1 MPNTELEHQLFTQGF
16 RRVIGI
22 DEVGRGC
29 LAGPV
34 AMGAFAYYP
43 NTPALMGVNDSK
55 LVSPAEREV
64 LWDDLSAQE
73 YKIYYGAVEHI
84 NSLGLAA
91 VLHDLLAQIIAD
103 FHDESTYFLVDGY
116 FKTSLPQT
124 SRMVIKGDMQ
134 HYSIAAASVLAK
146 VERDRLMQKLDE
158 QFPGYSLFK
167 HKGYATVEHRRAIQ
181 KLGPSAAHRTSFR
194 LEWSNEF

>member
-34 AMGAFAYYP
+34 AMGAFVYYP

-55 LVSPAEREV
+55 LVSPTERDA
-64 LWDDLSAQE
+64 LWDNLSTQE
-73 YKIYYGAVEHI
+73 YKIYYGSVNQI

-91 VLHDLLAQIIAD
+91 VLHDLLAQIVSD
-103 FHDESTYFLVDGY
+103 FHDEQTYFLVDGY
-116 FKTSLPQT
+116 FRTVLPPASQ
-124 SRMVIKGDMQ
+124 MIIKGDTQ

-146 VERDRLMQKLDE
+146 VERDRLMHQLDKE
-158 QFPGYSLFK
+158 FPGYLLFK